1 MSFFHFFCNLP
12 AIFTQTAAHPTN
24 KGAVDMKWKIL
35 FLWISVLVSFSGCH
49 QVETPKPTRP
59 LCTYITQIDVFYQQ
73 SGNDIHLQFT
83 DDKRIEPVL
92 HYLRLLKN
100 YGDADNEPALSDV
113 TEYRLILTASDGT
126 QQLFRQK
133 GAACLSWDDAAWQVL
148 DPRQA
153 QLLAPLLRLLSAEYV
168 F

>member
-1 MSFFHFFCNLP
+1 
-12 AIFTQTAAHPTN
+12 
-24 KGAVDMKWKIL
+24 MKWKIL

-73 SGNDIHLQFT
+73 GGEDTHLQFT
-83 DDKRIEPVL
+83 DDEKIEPIL
-92 HYLRLLKN
+92 HYLRLLKY
-100 YGDADNEPALSDV
+100 YGDTEETPALPDA
-113 TEYRLILTASDGT
+113 TEYTLLLTASDGS

-133 GAACLSWDDAAWQVL
+133 GAACLSWEDAAWQAL
-148 DPRQA
+148 DPQQA
-153 QLLAPLLRLLSAEYV
+153 QLLPPLLRLLSAEYV